1 MSGRNSV
8 SVNLDF
14 TALTHDAPKEVG
26 YPMQILDLVRADE
39 EDHDARH
46 LSGHYDELLSD
57 FRRRMDCAL
66 KALREYEE
74 AVRQG
79 EYF

>member
-1 MSGRNSV
+1 MRLLELVGAN
-8 SVNLDF
+8 D
-14 TALTHDAPKEVG
+14 DAVVVDSR
-26 YPMQILDLVRADE
+26 LLN
-39 EDHDARH
+39 
-46 LSGHYDELLSD
+46 GHYDELLCD
-57 FRRRMDCAL
+57 FRRRMDTAL

>member
-1 MSGRNSV
+1 
-8 SVNLDF
+8 
-14 TALTHDAPKEVG
+14 
-26 YPMQILDLVRADE
+26 MQILELTGANDDDSDVRP
-39 EDHDARH
+39 

-57 FRRRMDCAL
+57 FRRRMDTAL

-79 EYF
+79 EFL